1 MKRIFLACVA
11 QCCSFSSQALVDLQY
26 HAAQPLDNK
35 ISEDY
40 RQKRSGLQHKIW
52 SAEGVALAN
61 EKVLE
66 RERQRGS
73 TEEAN
78 RRRNSTM
85 FGERRCGNKSQ
96 QDGTCRLPG
105 RDRAFPNLK
114 RRH

>member
-26 HAAQPLDNK
+26 HAAQPRDNK

-40 RQKRSGLQHKIW
+40 QQKRSGLQHKIW

-61 EKVLE
+61 EKALELE
-66 RERQRGS
+66 RQQGASEL
-73 TEEAN
+73 AN
-78 RRRNSTM
+78 RKRNSAM
-85 FGERRCGNKSQ
+85 FGERRCSNKSP

-105 RDRAFPNLK
+105 RDLAFPNLK